1 MNNMDK
7 IFGNPLVTPMRVSD
21 WLQTNEKKSDY
32 IKNKPDLSAYA
43 NALTS
48 NVSGNFIS
56 VNDVSPIAHTVGC
69 KVSGDGVS
77 PEKVKVQL
85 SGKNLIPY
93 PFTDFRVSNSSI
105 TADDLGDGGVL
116 LNGTTTT
123 DTYVYL
129 ANIYP
134 NNVYMESTA
143 NGFAANKY
151 SDAIWTSC
159 NRGSAY
165 IVVKKGTA
173 CNDVVFYPQ
182 IEVGSK
188 CTEFEKGIPYKT
200 FTPNTDGT
208 VDGIMSASPCMTII
222 ANNSSAV
229 LDVTYNKDINKA
241 IGGTADGAIGD
252 IDAALDT
259 IIAIQNELI
268 GGDSE

>member
-1 MNNMDK
+1 MDNKAK
-7 IFGNPLVTPMRVSD
+7 ILGNPVGIPNPKSD
-21 WLQTNEKKSDY
+21 WSQNDATKADY

-48 NVSGNFIS
+48 NVSGSFIS
-56 VNDVSPIAHTVGC
+56 VNDVSPIAHTVEC

-85 SGKNLIPY
+85 SEKNLIPY

-165 IVVKKGTA
+165 IVVKKGTT

-188 CTEFEKGIPYKT
+188 HTEFEKGIPYKT
-200 FTPNTDGT
+200 FTPKADGT
-208 VDGIMSASPCMTII
+208 VDGIISTSPYMNIFTN
-222 ANNSSAV
+222 NNSVV

-252 IDAALDT
+252 IETALDT
-259 IIAIQNELI
+259 IIAIQTELI